1 MKINNISN
9 NQYNQNFEALKIDR
23 KALRNLGY
31 RSKKSLL
38 QKNPALKKLS
48 ERTDV
53 YMKKGTMSLYGS
65 SGGWTT
71 FSTIAGGFA
80 GGALLGSVGAVVGI
94 VTSNPVAGLALGAP
108 AAFMGFCMGMI
119 TGNFAANAK
128 EHYVTDVDIAIAKD
142 NPEFCLTNQI
152 IYPDQN
158 VNNNAVFWNK
168 SYDHYL
174 DYAPCKEYPRA
185 EAIAEEYK
193 QRYRNLNEDEIEN
206 YNRRL
211 SLFPQLLTDTCYYNF
226 GENGTSKCTSLILNR
241 LSHKLKN
248 NPEMFKELIETE
260 YEDTPYNTLLNQYF
274 DDKTIQPIFKE
285 VLSEEEFAEAE
296 KQHKRAVEYYIEKL
310 NGKNS
315 SKTYNENSNSDLKS
329 AFLVLQAHPE
339 EIVKYANTLDENR
352 KELRSAFHSAQV
364 SDFPLHTVNVI
375 MRSQKRPDLL
385 AEFYLAKPHGEE
397 VPSLFETMM
406 SYNHLSS
413 SQADNL
419 SEFLSFISYDIK
431 SLQTAKE
438 QAMASTKATSEH
450 DRVIENINNNLNS
463 FNENVS
469 KAVSKTDFQ
478 DINEVLELLNNEMV
492 TKSKGAWLNGTI
504 NNHAICQIADIVKTG
519 ENAELYDKMI
529 ERLKELPHISYN
541 KTDVLGIPFIEK
553 VLHSENEQLLE
564 VVKNKD
570 FGWYP
575 LLDKAYER
583 IISDDFREKA
593 KTLNIKFPDV
603 VKACELSSLDALE
616 LLEPQFK
623 SPFMSERYKKSIISL
638 AMRSTPEFMIY
649 LALKYKDYLP
659 EDTLQNFKAIIASRK

>member
-1 MKINNISN
+1 
-9 NQYNQNFEALKIDR
+9 
-23 KALRNLGY
+23 
-31 RSKKSLL
+31 
-38 QKNPALKKLS
+38 
-48 ERTDV
+48 
-53 YMKKGTMSLYGS
+53 
-65 SGGWTT
+65 
-71 FSTIAGGFA
+71 
-80 GGALLGSVGAVVGI
+80 
-94 VTSNPVAGLALGAP
+94 
-108 AAFMGFCMGMI
+108 
-119 TGNFAANAK
+119 
-128 EHYVTDVDIAIAKD
+128 
-142 NPEFCLTNQI
+142 
-152 IYPDQN
+152 
-158 VNNNAVFWNK
+158 
-168 SYDHYL
+168 
-174 DYAPCKEYPRA
+174 
-185 EAIAEEYK
+185 
-193 QRYRNLNEDEIEN
+193 
-206 YNRRL
+206 
-211 SLFPQLLTDTCYYNF
+211 
-226 GENGTSKCTSLILNR
+226 
-241 LSHKLKN
+241 
-248 NPEMFKELIETE
+248 MFKELIETE

-296 KQHKRAVEYYIEKL
+296 KQHKRAIEYYIEKL

-431 SLQTAKE
+431 SLQIAKE
-438 QAMASTKATSEH
+438 QAMSSTKATSEH
-450 DRVIENINNNLNS
+450 DRVIVTLNNNLNS

-469 KAVSKTDFQ
+469 KAVIKTDFQ
-478 DINEVLELLNNEMV
+478 DINEVLELLNNEMA

-504 NNHAICQIADIVKTG
+504 DNHAICKIADIIKTDK
-519 ENAELYDKMI
+519 NAEFYDKMI
-529 ERLKELPHISYN
+529 ERLKELPYISYN
-541 KTDVLGIPFIEK
+541 KTDIIGIPFIEK

-564 VVKNKD
+564 VIKNKD
-570 FGWYP
+570 FAWYP

-583 IISDDFREKA
+583 ISTEDFKKKA
-593 KTLNIKFPDV
+593 SELNIKFPDV

-616 LLEPQFK
+616 LPEPQFK
-623 SPFMSERYKKSIISL
+623 SPFMSESYKKSIINL

-649 LALKYKDYLP
+649 LALRYKDYLP
-659 EDTLQNFKAIIASRK
+659 EDTLQKFREVISSRK